1 MFNSKD
7 KKGAAAPAPT
17 PAAPV
22 IVPAP
27 VAVATPIATPAPAPV
42 VVERS
47 VPTNTISRGTSLQG
61 NIETDANLRIEGRMK
76 GDVKARST
84 FSVGEGAVVEGNISA
99 EAAEIAGEIRGQ
111 VEVSTVL
118 VLKSTAIV
126 HGDILTDKFVVEAGA
141 QFNGS
146 CRMGQQASPLK
157 LPALNAANGRRPE
170 AVVSS
175 N

>member
-1 MFNSKD
+1 
-7 KKGAAAPAPT
+7 
-17 PAAPV
+17 
-22 IVPAP
+22 
-27 VAVATPIATPAPAPV
+27 
-42 VVERS
+42 
-47 VPTNTISRGTSLQG
+47 NTISKGTSLQG

-84 FSVGEGAVVEGNISA
+84 FSVGEGAVVEGNIAA
-99 EAAEIAGEIRGQ
+99 ESAEIAGEIRGQ
-111 VEVSTVL
+111 LEVSTVL

-146 CRMGQQASPLK
+146 CKMGQQASPLK
-157 LPALNAANGRRPE
+157 LPAVNPANGRRPE
-170 AVVSS
+170 AAVAS